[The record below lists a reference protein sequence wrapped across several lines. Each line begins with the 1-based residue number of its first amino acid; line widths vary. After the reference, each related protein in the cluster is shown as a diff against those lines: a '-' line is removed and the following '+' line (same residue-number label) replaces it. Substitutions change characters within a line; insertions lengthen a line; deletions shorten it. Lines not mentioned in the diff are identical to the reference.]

1 MNNINPLIFLVP
13 SIALALVVLMFIYL
27 LKKVADKVAFKRFVC
42 TTLLLAFIINFAWE
56 IIQSPLYYVAYYSV
70 QHIAFCALASVAD
83 AIMVLLIYFSFA
95 LIYKNPLWIKNLTAL
110 RIFVLM
116 LVGAIGAIVA
126 EMRHLSAGNWAYD
139 KSMPILPAVDVGLS
153 PVLQFMLLPVLI
165 FWLSYTTKKNLY

>member
-1 MNNINPLIFLVP
+1 MNNLNPLIFLVP

-27 LKKVADKVAFKRFVC
+27 LKKADDKVAFKRFVC

-56 IIQSPLYYVAYYSV
+56 IIQSPLYNVAYYSV

-110 RIFVLM
+110 RIFILM